1 MRARALAPPKAFAV
15 LTKMLGEDAGRTVRV
30 LRAFRQAI
38 SDELLLLDQA
48 LQAGDRR
55 LAQEAA
61 HRAAMACHLVGE
73 KRAGRRL
80 AVIDNAGDTGAID
93 PVLTQQ
99 IVRARAALVELI
111 DQTSM
116 LVESGNSR
124 AARESGVPPSGEGH
138 GK

>member
-1 MRARALAPPKAFAV
+1 MRARTIGPPTAFAA
-15 LTKMLGEDAGRTVRV
+15 LSKLLGEDPGRTMGV
-30 LRAFRQAI
+30 LVAFRQAI

-48 LQAGDRR
+48 LKAGDRR
-55 LAQEAA
+55 LAHEAA

-80 AVIDNAGDTGAID
+80 AVIEKAGTAAAID

-111 DQTSM
+111 DRTSV
-116 LVESGNSR
+116 LVESGRSQEN
-124 AARESGVPPSGEGH
+124 EPGVTPNGEGH
-138 GK
+138 GQ

>member
-1 MRARALAPPKAFAV
+1 MGV
-15 LTKMLGEDAGRTVRV
+15 LL
-30 LRAFRQAI
+30 AFRQAI
-38 SDELLLLDQA
+38 SDELQLLDLA
-48 LQAGDRR
+48 LKSGDRR
-55 LAQEAA
+55 LAHEAA

-80 AVIDNAGDTGAID
+80 AVIENAGTQAID

-111 DQTSM
+111 DRTSM
-116 LVESGNSR
+116 LVESGKSQ
-124 AARESGVPPSGEGH
+124 ATEPGDTLPGEGH